1 LEDCRRAASAL
12 CTGRAGEV
20 DLDMIASSL
29 AKPLSHLVCE
39 ISTGDSGKRK
49 GDINGKCLAGLL
61 TSSGEV
67 VELLE

>member
-1 LEDCRRAASAL
+1 
-12 CTGRAGEV
+12 
-20 DLDMIASSL
+20 MIASSL